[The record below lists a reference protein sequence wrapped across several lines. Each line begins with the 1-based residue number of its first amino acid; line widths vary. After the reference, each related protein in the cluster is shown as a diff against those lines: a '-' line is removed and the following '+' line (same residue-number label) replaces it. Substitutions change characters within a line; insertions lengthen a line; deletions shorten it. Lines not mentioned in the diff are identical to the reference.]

1 MAKKYTRKLTRRSSK
16 RGGAPPVKKKP
27 VKKKTKT
34 PGQAL
39 VNAHMGIYKKA
50 GPAIAGKMKQTG
62 VNVAI
67 GAKHL
72 VNLMATKAS
81 QVAAGKFQ
89 DWWYSYGRP
98 GFMAQPPEY
107 AVKQKKPLALTNAV
121 KQIED
126 ETSIRRRLQLPANI
140 EISDVKR
147 IYATI
152 ESQFKK
158 ILNSVN
164 ECDDLMYKL
173 KPKAIDELSKYF
185 IHCIDTKNTPWMVTE
200 QIRQGCVMSVKEL
213 KPYHTFKDM
222 SAATPFM
229 KLFCQSMA
237 HTQYHIGYETIK
249 HFVNQQM
256 HQRSSRGSSK
266 KKKTKKK
273 KSKKKK

>member
-1 MAKKYTRKLTRRSSK
+1 MGKKYTRKLTRRSSK
-16 RGGAPPVKKKP
+16 RGGAPPVKKKS
-27 VKKKTKT
+27 KT
-34 PGQAL
+34 PTQAL
-39 VNAHMGIYKKA
+39 VKAHMGIYKKA
-50 GPAIAGKMKQTG
+50 GPAILKKAKQTG
-62 VNVAI
+62 VNAAK

-72 VNLMATKAS
+72 VNLMGSKAS
-81 QVAAGKFQ
+81 QVAVDAAKG
-89 DWWYSYGRP
+89 WWYSVGRP

-107 AVKQKKPLALTNAV
+107 AVKQKQPLAMIKDV
-121 KQIED
+121 KKVED
-126 ETSIRRRLQLPANI
+126 ETSIRKRLQLPANI

-173 KPKAIDELSKYF
+173 KSKAIDELSKYF
-185 IHCIDTKNTPWMVTE
+185 IHCIDTKNTPWTITE
-200 QIRQGCVMSVKEL
+200 QIRQGCVMSVREL

-222 SAATPFM
+222 SEVTKFM
-229 KLFCQSMA
+229 ELFCQSMA

-249 HFVNQQM
+249 HFVNQLVGQS
-256 HQRSSRGSSK
+256 SSRGSSK

-273 KSKKKK
+273 KTKKKK